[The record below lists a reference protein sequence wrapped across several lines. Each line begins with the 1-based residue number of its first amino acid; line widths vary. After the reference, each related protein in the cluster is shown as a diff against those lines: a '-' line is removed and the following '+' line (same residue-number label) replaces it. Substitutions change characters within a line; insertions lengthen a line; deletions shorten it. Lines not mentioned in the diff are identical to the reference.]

1 MLAKARNRRKDKKLD
16 AGRRIV
22 GKIAV
27 VEIKERDS
35 EQIKSIKIADSN
47 VITLHLR
54 SSWIKIEH

>member
-16 AGRRIV
+16 TGRRIV

>member
-27 VEIKERDS
+27 AEIKERDS

-54 SSWIKIEH
+54 SSWIKIEY

>member
-22 GKIAV
+22 GKFAV
-27 VEIKERDS
+27 VEIKERDI

>member
-1 MLAKARNRRKDKKLD
+1 LLAKARNRRKDKKLD

-35 EQIKSIKIADSN
+35 EQIKSIKVADSN